1 VPEAGIPGARWAARA
16 AGRVPQLSV
25 EGCARKRRAASRMRA
40 VRTWRLLV
48 LALPAVALALTP
60 RLSPAGGDPFPAV
73 PGWRLTGQPS
83 VYSPANLWDFID
95 GAAESYLA
103 YSFVELQ
110 VGEYIGPESVAVR
123 VEIYRH
129 ADGDNAFGIYSM
141 ERAPDYSFIE
151 VGAQGYQEEGVL
163 NFLTGNYYVK
173 LSTHQKGSAATAAL
187 RSIAGH
193 IDTSLAGG
201 SMLPAGLQRLPS
213 EGKRPNTEG
222 YVGQNFLGYGFLQRA
237 FTARYD
243 RGLQLFVME
252 YPTADSAAGAL
263 RRFLSVAPGT
273 QTGPD
278 RYSISDPNNG
288 PIAIARNGVF
298 LYGIAGEADT
308 AVTIQYL
315 KRLDTATTGR

>member
-1 VPEAGIPGARWAARA
+1 MI
-16 AGRVPQLSV
+16 
-25 EGCARKRRAASRMRA
+25 RA
-40 VRTWRLLV
+40 VRTWRLVV
-48 LALPAVALALTP
+48 LALPAVALVLTP
-60 RLSPAGGDPFPAV
+60 HLSPAGGDPFPAV
-73 PGWRLTGQPS
+73 PGWRLTGQP
-83 VYSPANLWDFID
+83 VAYSPDNLWDFID

-103 YSFVELQ
+103 YAFMELQ
-110 VGEYIGPESVAVR
+110 VGEYVNPESVAVR

-141 ERAPDYSFIE
+141 ERAPDYSLVE

-173 LSTHQKGSAATAAL
+173 LSTHQAGSAAAAL

-222 YVGQNFLGYGFLQRA
+222 YVGQNFLGYSFLQRA

-252 YPTADSAAGAL
+252 YPTADSAAAAVRKL
-263 RRFLSVAPGT
+263 LATAPGT

-288 PIAIARNGVF
+288 PIAIARSGAF
-298 LYGIAGEADT
+298 LYG
-308 AVTIQYL
+308 AVGAPDPAAETRYL
-315 KRLDTATTGR
+315 ALLESSILEH

>member
-1 VPEAGIPGARWAARA
+1 
-16 AGRVPQLSV
+16 
-25 EGCARKRRAASRMRA
+25 MRA

-173 LSTHQKGSAATAAL
+173 LSTHQKGSAAAL
-187 RSIAGH
+187 RSIAVH

-201 SMLPAGLQRLPS
+201 SMLPAGLNRLPS
-213 EGKRPNTEG
+213 EGRRQNTEG
-222 YVGQNFLGYGFLQRA
+222 YVGQSFLGYGFLHGA

-243 RGLQLFVME
+243 GGLQLFVME

-273 QTGPD
+273 QAGPD
-278 RYSISDPNNG
+278 RYRVSDPNNG
-288 PIAIARNGVF
+288 PIAIARSGAF
-298 LYGIAGEADT
+298 LYGIVGAPDAAAET
-308 AVTIQYL
+308 RYL
-315 KRLDTATTGR
+315 TLFERSILDH